1 MAHYYQ
7 NYAGILGSA
16 LIMVLS
22 GDSGHYEVS
31 VSVSNKIESSASV
44 AQPVPASSRIYNS
57 VGKTG
62 QSGKLVVYFFN
73 RV

>member
-1 MAHYYQ
+1 MAYYSQ

-16 LIMVLS
+16 LIMILS

-44 AQPVPASSRIYNS
+44 AQPVPAGSRMYNS

-62 QSGKLVVYFFN
+62 AIG
-73 RV
+73 